1 MMNGCSLGFSLIKVI
16 EHINPGSFCPSLAC
30 RPGKQ
35 QLGMNVFGDTQ

>member
-1 MMNGCSLGFSLIKVI
+1 MMNGFSLGFSLIKVI

-35 QLGMNVFGDTQ
+35 QQGMNVFGGTQ